1 MTEWARGI
9 YSQLGSSKISAHMG
23 LLFHAFL
30 AFLAHVKPTVATDI
44 QTVYKFQCQ
53 AINVE
58 YACLCL
64 HCTLNH
70 RSLVKLCCTNL
81 APTPSVKILCNLHR
95 QGCFPT
101 TQQEENNPF
110 QKLHT
115 AAGVC
120 GAIPL
125 HPASSMS
132 VMSDRLTKPVPFRTW
147 HWRPQ
152 TRFTQSIIY
161 T

>member
-1 MTEWARGI
+1 MGKRHILSAGIFENFSSHGPPLPCLPRLPGARETNCGHRH
-9 YSQLGSSKISAHMG
+9 SNR
-23 LLFHAFL
+23 
-30 AFLAHVKPTVATDI
+30 I
-44 QTVYKFQCQ
+44 QVPMPSDQCR
-53 AINVE
+53 V
-58 YACLCL
+58 CLPMF
-64 HCTLNH
+64 TLNH

-110 QKLHT
+110 RKLHT